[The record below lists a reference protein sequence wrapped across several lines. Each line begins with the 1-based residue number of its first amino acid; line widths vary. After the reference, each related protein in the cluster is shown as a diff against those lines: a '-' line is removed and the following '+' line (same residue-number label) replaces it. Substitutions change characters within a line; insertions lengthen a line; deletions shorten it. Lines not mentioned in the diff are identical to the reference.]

1 MVAAGIAWRF
11 RRAEVI
17 TQSPGDWRS
26 LEGTTVTV
34 RGMPR
39 MDGELSALVL
49 KNREAL
55 IVTDVT
61 WSREQLQAGT
71 VTITGV
77 VGPRIYLVPQSDG
90 STRVSMSRPDVQADG
105 TVLHMA
111 YGYAWTLKSTR

>member
-1 MVAAGIAWRF
+1 
-11 RRAEVI
+11 
-17 TQSPGDWRS
+17 
-26 LEGTTVTV
+26 
-34 RGMPR
+34 